1 MQGHCCLTNFRVTV
15 NELLLVVVP
24 LFSCCERDQ
33 EDPFF
38 QSCPGDV
45 SETQMIEFLTVDRHI
60 GNDIPKA
67 FSSSQPSHCH
77 RTELGPAV
85 ERTEFLSSMMLLG
98 QLIKFMSRK
107 NLQQLMK
114 DCATMCHGLDLLGFV
129 MFSVK
134 NIITQGALQ
143 AYSFRILNHLRDS
156 SALTAATEFFC
167 CNFLHY
173 QSMK

>member
-1 MQGHCCLTNFRVTV
+1 
-15 NELLLVVVP
+15 
-24 LFSCCERDQ
+24 
-33 EDPFF
+33 
-38 QSCPGDV
+38 
-45 SETQMIEFLTVDRHI
+45 MIEFLTVDRHI

-67 FSSSQPSHCH
+67 FSSRQLSHYH

-114 DCATMCHGLDLLGFV
+114 DCVAVCHGLDLIGFV

-134 NIITQGALQ
+134 NTITQGALQ
-143 AYSFRILNHLRDS
+143 AYSFRIFNHL
-156 SALTAATEFFC
+156 
-167 CNFLHY
+167 
-173 QSMK
+173 